1 MMKSTLQLNLDGRQT
16 HYVDPE
22 SQIKELFRN
31 YNVSTKLLKHTT
43 NHKELI
49 DLILEEYLNRLNEI
63 PGVDLV
69 NVDKN
74 ENTWPIQEK
83 LRSLIL
89 FASQAVLFKEKA
101 EIFRELENTNLK
113 LLETTEKLNRKNEKL
128 KEMNHQYLNMLG
140 FVSHELRSPL
150 ISILGFAELLEEDVL
165 GTINEEQLKAVH
177 VIIRSSNSLI
187 DMIQNYLDLA
197 KIEQGEMKLDLKTV
211 DLYNDILVIIFEEM
225 DEQFQKKEISV
236 IVEGEQKISSVS
248 CDVRLIRVVLNN
260 LISNAVKY
268 GEKNGTLSIC
278 FSDDEDFLKISVTNT
293 GDGVQKREQ
302 RKIFKKFSQAD
313 GTRHHGYRSS
323 GLGLY
328 NAKYIVKKHGGKIWA
343 ESEFGK
349 WFNVSFTL
357 PRDTLPRDTLP
368 RDTLP
373 KETK

>member
-1 MMKSTLQLNLDGRQT
+1 MMKSTLQLNLDNRQT
-16 HYVDPE
+16 PYADPE
-22 SQIKELFRN
+22 LQIKELFRN
-31 YNVSTKLLKHTT
+31 YNVSTELLKHTT
-43 NHKELI
+43 NHKELV
-49 DLILEEYLNRLNEI
+49 DLILEEYLNRLDEI
-63 PGVDLV
+63 PGVDFV
-69 NVDKN
+69 NVDKV
-74 ENTWPIQEK
+74 ENRWPIQEK

-89 FASQAVLFKEKA
+89 FASQAVLLKEKS
-101 EIFRELENTNLK
+101 EIFRELEITNQK
-113 LLETTEKLNRKNEKL
+113 LLATTDKLNRKNEKL

-150 ISILGFAELLEEDVL
+150 ISILGFAELLEENVL
-165 GTINEEQLKAVH
+165 GTINAEQLKAVQ

-197 KIEQGEMKLDLKTV
+197 KIEQGEMKLDIKTV
-211 DLYNDILVIIFEEM
+211 DLYHDILEIIFEEM
-225 DEQFQKKEISV
+225 DEQFQKKELSV
-236 IVEGEQKISSVS
+236 FVDGEQEISTVS

-268 GEKNGTLSIC
+268 GETNGKLC
-278 FSDDEDFLKISVTNT
+278 VRFSNDENFLKISVTNT
-293 GDGVQKREQ
+293 GEGVQKKEQ

-349 WFNVSFTL
+349 WFRVSFTL
-357 PRDTLPRDTLP
+357 PR
-368 RDTLP
+368 
-373 KETK
+373 EIN